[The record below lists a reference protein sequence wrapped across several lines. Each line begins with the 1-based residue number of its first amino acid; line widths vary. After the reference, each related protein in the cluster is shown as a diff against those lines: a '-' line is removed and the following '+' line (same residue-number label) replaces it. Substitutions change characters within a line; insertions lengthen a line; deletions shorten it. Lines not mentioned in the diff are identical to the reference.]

1 MNAMNT
7 QLGGDGDGRGQH
19 SDHHPPQDSDRIKPH
34 SKKHFT
40 FDFAQVAAAALP
52 GAVNALVRSCPLP
65 KFMVVEQG
73 KERERLV
80 VQASAVM
87 PLSSYLHQLKN
98 GRGRLHKIV
107 HMPYDAVLRMI
118 YYIGAQLHALDD
130 AGFGVPYFH
139 LNDILVFFDQPP
151 DQDHDASGGN
161 HVYFAF
167 MNPGKLVEFVD
178 YGAGLHPPD
187 DDHADDHADAD
198 GEDEDEEEEEVPDD
212 DAEDENG
219 YEDSD
224 LLEVLSPLIEHY
236 DFHSKGGGKNE
247 MFVSPEVAMVMKSL
261 PFRVHYKAAFYSF
274 GLLCVHCLLG
284 SNAAMMDVTKKE
296 ALDAIY
302 GTQVYWFLQ
311 RVFSVEPS
319 ERRFICS

>member
-1 MNAMNT
+1 MMNA
-7 QLGGDGDGRGQH
+7 QLGGDGGGQH
-19 SDHHPPQDSDRIKPH
+19 SDPIKHPE
-34 SKKHFT
+34 KKHFT
-40 FDFAQVAAAALP
+40 FDFAQAAAAALP

-65 KFMVVEQG
+65 KFMVVEQE
-73 KERERLV
+73 KEREQLV

-87 PLSSYLHQLKN
+87 PLSSYLHQFKN

-118 YYIGAQLHALDD
+118 YYIGAQLHALDN

-139 LNDILVFFDQPP
+139 LNDVLVFFDQPP
-151 DQDHDASGGN
+151 NPDHDASSD

-178 YGAGLHPPD
+178 YGAGLHHPD
-187 DDHADDHADAD
+187 VAAH
-198 GEDEDEEEEEVPDD
+198 DEDDEGEGDDEEQEEEPEEEQEEQEEKD

-236 DFHSKGGGKNE
+236 DFHSKGSGKNE

-284 SNAAMMDVTKKE
+284 GNAAIDVTKKE

-311 RVFSVEPS
+311 RVFSAEPS